1 MKEPGVPEGRP
12 LPGGSR
18 IPGMPIQ
25 YIHGGSIMS
34 KIIGGQLAAEA
45 LIDRDVEYIFSL
57 SGGHITPIYQYL
69 ENSKI
74 TIFDTRHEQAA
85 VFMAEAWARMT
96 RKPAVAMVTA
106 GPGFTNALS
115 GIASARLSNAPVI
128 LISGCVGMESAE
140 KLDLQD
146 MSQLPVIAPMVKKA
160 LVCQVPERIPE
171 YIDMAFRAAMSG
183 RPGPVYLE
191 LPCDVL
197 NAEVNMAKVRKVK
210 TSLSSM
216 PVDRENAAKA
226 VDLLQAAKSPIIIAG
241 SGVWYA
247 DAGKELTEFV
257 EKTGIPVF
265 TLGAGRGV
273 VPDTHPLCFESSLAI
288 RPGAAMLSLMSA
300 DCVLFLGGRL
310 SLFYIFGEIFQPAA
324 RFIQVDIL
332 PDEIG
337 RNRSVDL
344 GIVSD
349 LKAFLAELNSIV
361 DGRGI
366 GATLRDQ
373 NAGWVETVRKADAD
387 GKAQA
392 RSMWD
397 AETLPIH
404 PMRLAREVND
414 FMNREDDIVV
424 ADGGDTST
432 WMGMTRTIR
441 RGGTYLDYGLYGCL
455 AVGIPYGNAA
465 KLKNP
470 DKRVLVIMG
479 DGSAGFNFMEFH
491 TAIRKKLPIVVVIG
505 NDQAWGMIMHSQ
517 QLRMGHHIPN
527 GTELGWVD
535 YHKMVEDLGG
545 FGICVER
552 PEDIRPA
559 LEAAFASGKTACVN
573 VKVDPSV
580 ISPGSVALANLG
592 GYKTS

>member
-1 MKEPGVPEGRP
+1 MN
-12 LPGGSR
+12 
-18 IPGMPIQ
+18 
-25 YIHGGSIMS
+25 

-45 LIDRDVEYIFSL
+45 LIDRDIEFIFSL
-57 SGGHITPIYQYL
+57 SGGHITPIYQFL
-69 ENSKI
+69 DNSKI

-96 RKPAVAMVTA
+96 RKPAVVMVTA

-128 LISGCVGMESAE
+128 LIAGCVGLESVE

-160 LVCQVPERIPE
+160 FVCHVPERIPE
-171 YIDMAFRAAMSG
+171 FVDMAFRTAMSG

-191 LPCDVL
+191 LPCDIL
-197 NAEVNMAKVRKVK
+197 NAQADMAKVKRVR
-210 TSLSSM
+210 TALDSR
-216 PVDRENAAKA
+216 PVDRESAAKTI
-226 VDLLQAAKSPIIIAG
+226 DLLQAAKSPVIIAG
-241 SGVWYA
+241 SGAWYS
-247 DAGKELTEFV
+247 DAGKELTAFV
-257 EKTGIPVF
+257 ERTGIPTF

-273 VPDTHPLCFESSLAI
+273 ISDTHPLCFESSLAI

-300 DCVLFLGGRL
+300 DVVLFLGGRL
-310 SLFYIFGEIFQPAA
+310 SLFYIFGEIFRLDAK
-324 RFIQVDIL
+324 FIQVDIA
-332 PDEIG
+332 PEEIG
-337 RNRSVDL
+337 RNRSIDL
-344 GIVSD
+344 GVVSD
-349 LKAFLAELNSIV
+349 VKAFLGELNSVV
-361 DGRGI
+361 DDRGI
-366 GATLRDQ
+366 GAALQEQ
-373 NAGWVETVRKADAD
+373 NRAWVETVRKADVD
-387 GKAQA
+387 GKEQA
-392 RSMWD
+392 RSMWESD
-397 AETLPIH
+397 AVPIH
-404 PMRLAREVND
+404 PMRLAREINA
-414 FMNREDDIVV
+414 FMDREDDIVV
-424 ADGGDTST
+424 ADGGDTAT

-441 RGGTYLDYGLYGCL
+441 KGGTYLDYGLYGCL

-470 DKRVLVIMG
+470 DKRVLVVMG

-535 YHKMVEDLGG
+535 YHKMVETLGG

-552 PEDIRPA
+552 PADIRPA

-592 GYKTS
+592 GYKSG